1 MKEMKKIAEGKNF
14 TACDFGK
21 LNDLGG
27 YVLQLGD
34 IKIPGK
40 VFGGQAVGAT
50 GGDFSFQ
57 IYQPGQEGG
66 FYHTHKNHE
75 ELYFVLSGKGE
86 YQVDGVNIPLPGGKR
101 RACSSCRQAHHPQ
114 QWQRTAGCALRA
126 VSWRHL
132 LCRGRHRRRDP
143 AGPGGVVIGSCR
155 PYAPRHG
162 FYPSAILLTIRGWH
176 LRYYHI

>member
-21 LNDLGG
+21 LNDLGE

-86 YQVDGVNIPLPGGKR
+86 YQVDGVNIPLQEGSVVRVAPAASAPSTTMAANR
-101 RACSSCRQAHHPQ
+101 WLCSACSIVAPPSLPRTPQ
-114 QWQRTAGCALRA
+114 TA
-126 VSWRHL
+126 
-132 LCRGRHRRRDP
+132 
-143 AGPGGVVIGSCR
+143 
-155 PYAPRHG
+155 
-162 FYPSAILLTIRGWH
+162 
-176 LRYYHI
+176 

>member
-21 LNDLGG
+21 LNDLGE

-86 YQVDGVNIPLPGGKR
+86 YQVDDVIIPIQEGSVVRVAPAGKR
-101 RACSSCRQAHHPQ
+101 TIHNNGSEPM
-114 QWQRTAGCALRA
+114 
-126 VSWRHL
+126 VV
-132 LCRGRHRRRDP
+132 LCVQYRDDTFS
-143 AGPGGVVIGSCR
+143 AEDDTDGV
-155 PYAPRHG
+155 
-162 FYPSAILLTIRGWH
+162 ILQDQVEW
-176 LRYYHI
+176 